1 MEWTTL
7 APGVCPESHSKRLPT
22 VFFEALFRPG
32 GVYQP
37 GDQLYYSFNDT
48 TGYGFH
54 GDFFNGWQDGLI
66 DVSTVTMVLIL
77 TLTMLKYNV
86 PSFPEKEVGPDTEL
100 GNE

>member
-1 MEWTTL
+1 MTFPSCWDGRLESEDMT
-7 APGVCPESHSKRLPT
+7 ADPHVVYPEPGWAAGTCPDSHNKRLPT

-66 DVSTVTMVLIL
+66 DVSTQYRVQ
-77 TLTMLKYNV
+77 
-86 PSFPEKEVGPDTEL
+86 
-100 GNE
+100 